1 MSSIEQDRPSAGTLE
16 IAVFHRAIEWSVE
29 VQDDAGARRLT
40 LARTRAVVG
49 SWDGA
54 DVVIE
59 DATVSGKHLVL
70 AIENGGVTIQDLGSK
85 NGTFVGGARVREARS
100 EAGATIVL
108 GRSTV
113 TLRAVREDESGEEE
127 SEPLRGVAGGSIAM
141 RRMAARVKRFA
152 SHGVP
157 VLVTGET
164 GTGKELVARA
174 LHAEGPRARG
184 AFVAL
189 NVASLPRELVESE
202 FFGHERGAFTGAVS
216 RRDGAFLEAD
226 GGTLFLDEIGDLPLD
241 AQPKLLRALDGY
253 EVRGVGA
260 TGRGRA
266 PDVRIVAA
274 TNRALAERVEEGEF
288 RLDLFHRLSVFTVT
302 LPPLRERRG
311 DIGPIARMLL
321 EGAPAGLG
329 ARALTPRALA
339 RLVAHE
345 WPGNVRELRSVLY
358 RASDRARMAQVI
370 DVEDVD
376 DALRTREVAPALE
389 MRPEHARA
397 LLAEHAGNVA
407 AAARAAGMPRTTFR
421 KRLHA

>member
-1 MSSIEQDRPSAGTLE
+1 
-16 IAVFHRAIEWSVE
+16 
-29 VQDDAGARRLT
+29 
-40 LARTRAVVG
+40 
-49 SWDGA
+49 
-54 DVVIE
+54 
-59 DATVSGKHLVL
+59 
-70 AIENGGVTIQDLGSK
+70 
-85 NGTFVGGARVREARS
+85 
-100 EAGATIVL
+100 
-108 GRSTV
+108 
-113 TLRAVREDESGEEE
+113 
-127 SEPLRGVAGGSIAM
+127 VAGGSIAM